1 VPRPPG
7 YDCLLHNFGLWRS
20 LVAHLA
26 GGQGVVGSN
35 PASPTMT
42 IRDIPL
48 TIIDGE
54 TTSLAEYSDM
64 TVLIVNVASRCG
76 LTPQYE
82 KLEDLQRTYRDRGF
96 SVLGFP
102 SNQFHQEL
110 SSETA
115 IREYCSMT
123 WGVTFPMFERLRVN
137 GRSQHPLYAELT
149 KTPDDEGKA
158 GRVVWNFEKFLVSP
172 SDEVRRFR
180 PTTEPDAP
188 VLTSAIESYLPNPF
202 GSAGRAAGVST

>member
-1 VPRPPG
+1 MGPFCVPRPPG
-7 YDCLLHNFGLWRS
+7 YDCAIHNFGLWRS

-48 TIIDGE
+48 TTIDGDR
-54 TTSLAEYSDM
+54 TSLAEYSDRA
-64 TVLIVNVASRCG
+64 VLIVNVASRCG

-102 SNQFHQEL
+102 SNQFLQEL

-115 IREYCSMT
+115 IREYCATT
-123 WGVTFPMFERLRVN
+123 WGVSFPMFERLRVN
-137 GRSQHPLYAELT
+137 GHSQHPLYAELT
-149 KTPDDEGKA
+149 KVPDGEGKA
-158 GRVVWNFEKFLVSP
+158 GRVIWNFEKFLVSP
-172 SDEVRRFR
+172 SNEVYRFR

-188 VLTSAIESYLPNPF
+188 EVISAIESFLPQPS
-202 GSAGRAAGVST
+202 G